1 MSVIWPQI
9 GSNID
14 GDYPD
19 DLFGNSISL
28 SDDGTI
34 VAIGATWYDD
44 GSIAFTA
51 ATNLVTIAGHNYSY
65 NNEIGFAG
73 ITGGIGLGDGE
84 KYYVVNV
91 TTNTFQLSL
100 TQGPTIMTFVPG
112 GTANIATVGGSS
124 VTSEEFTF
132 TATTNLVTKTDD
144 SAHGLTY
151 GQPVTFNS
159 QFGDFGVVNATTYY
173 VIYPTTYNFQLSSA
187 DPGTTLSIIPILGDG
202 TATTTV
208 TVDSDNQ
215 SNKGSVQIWKNTA
228 GTWGQLGSTIVG
240 ENYRDKF
247 GQSVALNAAGTR
259 VASGARG
266 AVNGNGLG
274 RVRVFEYN
282 VGTTTWDLLGTNI
295 DPVDTAESVVLDK
308 SESTVNY
315 TSHGYNNN
323 DAIKFDSGISN
334 ITNLNDYTIY
344 YVVNETTNTFQLS
357 STYGGSAITF
367 AGSDDTAAVIKNTSF
382 HTGVSIALNNTGDI
396 IAVGSPRTNA
406 PAGAATLYKLVGST
420 WTKMGRSIV
429 GHNNS
434 GFGSSI
440 SLNGTGSTVAIG
452 GTQGSEIGM
461 NVANPDGGYV
471 GIYENS
477 GLSTTASWIQK
488 GPLIHAV
495 DDETYS
501 INGSTNFLT
510 RTAHGFSDGNQ
521 IAFATIA
528 TTTEISAY
536 IGYYVIN
543 KTADSFQLSLSEG
556 STTVIGLTSGSATR
570 NSGDQFGYSVSLN
583 DTGDIVAIGAIS
595 SKNASGSSVGQVK
608 VYKYN
613 SVGLAWDLLGSAI
626 DGSVLNDNLGYS
638 VALNADATGTDGNT
652 FVAIGVPGANNS
664 DSGHVEIYTYNGSAW
679 SQYHADIDGDTGGD
693 KFGASVSMNDNGTIV
708 AGGATIMGGYA
719 DTYTTTGSTNLF
731 TFTNHGFVNDDRI
744 SFSAFVD
751 TSGPSVG
758 TPYYVKSANTNTFQ
772 ISETSSGGANSTV
785 NLNNNGTAIRTSYG
799 IGYAKVNTVPTV
811 PGAPTITSATPL
823 DASTQIAFTAGTDN
837 GAPATNYEYSIDGGS
852 ATAIGQTTSPFT
864 ITGLLNGTLYAI
876 KLRAVTASLGSSS
889 YSSEVSVTPLAVPS
903 APTVDS
909 ITANS
914 NGSVTVA
921 FTPGAANG
929 SVITD
934 YKYKIDSGSLVSVG
948 STSSPFT
955 ISSGLSLGTNHAII
969 ILAVNSAGDGAASS
983 ATSVI
988 PATAPSA
995 PTITDDTTG
1004 DNNSAIIHFTAGAS
1018 NGRDI
1023 TNYKYSVGGATAVEL
1038 GNTTTPFTITSLTN
1052 GQTYSITLYAY
1063 NAMGWSS
1070 VSAATN
1076 VTPTAVPGSPTI
1088 NTTTPGNQQIDITF
1102 TPGNN
1107 NGSTITNYEY
1117 SINSGSSWTARDPV
1131 SVSSPIIITGLTNG
1145 TPYVVMLRAVNANG
1159 DGPSVSASSV
1169 TPVTTPSAPTN
1180 VQVFPGNTQAIVTY
1194 DNSASTG
1201 GSAIIRYEQST
1212 DNGVNWAG
1220 FDGSTMELVPR
1231 PIITG
1236 LTNNQTYQVKVR
1248 AVNAV
1253 GGGTP
1258 SSPAIELI
1266 PLPVPGA
1273 PFITGLIPGN
1283 ASASVEFTAGDAF
1296 GTTITTYEY
1305 STDGGSTWTARS
1317 PSATTSPIEIIGLTN
1332 GQSYQVRIRA
1342 VNSSGGGTS
1351 SNAFTADP
1359 VSEATAPTV
1368 RSISPGDKQM
1378 SIFFTAGAEWGSP
1391 ATNYDY
1397 SLDNGENWVSMN
1409 PAQIT
1414 SPLIITGLTNGTPYT
1429 VIIRTRRGGQVDDVT
1444 SSPTV
1449 VIPATVPDAPSIS
1462 VVSGNLSA
1470 IITITDGSNN
1480 GRSITNYQYKL
1491 DTGDWT
1497 ILNPASVASPLTL
1510 TGLTFDQTYQI
1521 KLKSYN
1527 QMGWSS
1533 ESTAKSVTIAKK
1545 PDAPTIDS
1553 ATATNETITV
1563 AFRAGN
1569 TNNLPLTNYKY
1580 STDNGSTSSARSP
1593 ASTTSPLV
1601 ISGLTNGTE
1610 YKIILYAVNGAGV
1623 GNGSVTQTVTLPSTP
1638 DAPTIVVNPGYES
1651 LSVSITPGEDNGS
1664 AITNYQYTIDNGINW
1679 VTRSPVSAESPL
1691 IITGLTN
1698 GQLYQ
1703 LAVKAINAIGIS
1715 AASSTGSARPKSVP
1729 GPPTITSATPSD
1741 QQISLVFTPG
1751 PDNGFTIL
1759 NYQYSLDNAAT
1770 WITRAPVSIN
1780 SPLEITELLNGETSQ
1795 VRLRATNING
1805 YGPESNLISVTPA
1818 TYPDPP
1824 VIMSVAPSAQS
1835 AIISFTAGSNNGAI
1849 ITNYHYSVDNGI
1861 TWIPRNPVSANSPL
1875 IIPGLIN
1882 GQTYQIRKRAVN
1894 SIGYGNATAMYTV
1907 TPFSDVPKPVLTVG
1921 PNNTI
1926 IVPTDGLEV
1935 LTNGTPS
1942 ANRTMR
1948 TKFIKALLIDNATLI
1963 NGNKLLIDTKTLLGD
1978 STTITKQYV
1987 RILNTYTTIPDLP
2000 TIERFKLSTL
2010 EANEGIYAPIAN
2022 MNDSLILQIE
2032 EGNLNWFM
2040 KFVKATV
2047 TQYQVYEDYGNV
2059 NTPLTSVKTIGDTG
2073 NHRYFSYIIDSVSG
2087 EYNPPPSPVPICFPK
2102 GTPVS
2107 TDQGNID
2114 IEKIIP
2120 NVHTIRGKQIVAIT
2134 KTIPN
2139 HAEIV
2144 SISKDAFER
2153 NIPSKKTIISQEHKV
2168 VYKGRLMKAKDLV
2181 NCCEGV
2187 TTIPY
2192 DGKPLYNVLLKQYGY
2207 MMINNLTCETL
2218 HPESIMSKIYTSKFT
2233 YTEQTLLC
2241 SSLTNVL
2248 ASNNTPAYIKLCDSI
2263 RFFEREK
2270 KRGRNVDI
2278 RVGYHG
2284 IGSTAYSKQK

>member
-9 GSNID
+9 GSNIN

-65 NNEIGFAG
+65 NDEISFAG

-100 TQGPTIMTFVPG
+100 TQGPTIMTFGPD
-112 GTANIATVGGSS
+112 GTADGGW
-124 VTSEEFTF
+124 TF
-132 TATTNLVTKTDD
+132 TADTNLVTKNG
-144 SAHGLTY
+144 HGYIY
-151 GQPVTFNS
+151 GDEIAFSNVSSGLSYTITN
-159 QFGDFGVVNATTYY
+159 GTVYY
-173 VIYPTTYNFQLSSA
+173 VINPTTNTFQLSSSA
-187 DPGTTLSIIPILGDG
+187 PSALSIIPILGDG
-202 TATTTV
+202 SATTTV

-282 VGTTTWDLLGTNI
+282 VGTTTWDLLGNNI
-295 DPVDTAESVVLDK
+295 DPVDTAETVVLDK

-344 YVVNETTNTFQLS
+344 YVVYVDANTFQLS

-367 AGSDDTAAVIKNTSF
+367 AGSDDNAAVIKNFSF

-434 GFGSSI
+434 EFGSSI
-440 SLNGTGSTVAIG
+440 SLNGSGSTVAIG

-495 DDETYS
+495 DDETYT
-501 INGSTNFLT
+501 IDGSTNFLT

-521 IAFATIA
+521 IAFATIT

-570 NSGDQFGYSVSLN
+570 NSGVQFGYSVSLN
-583 DTGDIVAIGAIS
+583 NTGDIVAIGAIS
-595 SKNASGSSVGQVK
+595 SKNASGSSVGQVNI
-608 VYKYN
+608 YKYN
-613 SVGLAWDLLGSAI
+613 SVGPAWDLLGSAI

-638 VALNADATGTDGNT
+638 VALNPEADGTDGNT
-652 FVAIGVPGANNS
+652 FVAIGVPGVNNS

-679 SQYHADIDGDTGGD
+679 SQYHADINGDTGGD
-693 KFGASVSMNDNGTIV
+693 KFGASVSMNADGTIV

-719 DTYTTTGSTNLF
+719 DTYTTTGSTDLF

-852 ATAIGQTTSPFT
+852 ATAIGQTISPFT
-864 ITGLLNGTLYAI
+864 ITGLSNGTSYDI

-903 APTVDS
+903 APTIDS

-914 NGSVTVA
+914 NGSVSVA

-929 SVITD
+929 SAITD

-1070 VSAATN
+1070 VSAAKN
-1076 VTPTAVPGSPTI
+1076 VTPAAVPGSPTI

-1159 DGPSVSASSV
+1159 SGPSASSSSV
-1169 TPVTTPSAPTN
+1169 IPVTTPSAPTN
-1180 VQVFPGNTQAIVTY
+1180 VLVFPGNTQAIVTY
-1194 DNSASTG
+1194 DDSASTG
-1201 GSAIIRYEQST
+1201 GSTILYYQYSL
-1212 DNGVNWAG
+1212 DNNATWAQ
-1220 FDGSTMELVPR
+1220 FMSFTMELVPR

-1236 LTNNQTYQVKVR
+1236 LTNNQTYQVTVR
-1248 AVNAV
+1248 GLNAV

-1305 STDGGSTWTARS
+1305 STDDGSTWTARS

-1342 VNSSGGGTS
+1342 VNSSGSGTS
-1351 SNAFTADP
+1351 SNAFTAEP

-1368 RSISPGDKQM
+1368 TSISSGDKQM

-1397 SLDNGENWVSMN
+1397 SLDNGENWVSMS
-1409 PAQIT
+1409 PAQTT
-1414 SPLIITGLTNGTPYT
+1414 SPLIITGLTNGTAYT

-1449 VIPATVPDAPSIS
+1449 VIPATFPDAPSIS

-1480 GRSITNYQYKL
+1480 GRSITNYQYSI
-1491 DTGDWT
+1491 DNGSTWT
-1497 ILNPASVASPLTL
+1497 IRSPASDVSPLTL
-1510 TGLTFDQTYQI
+1510 TGLAFDQTYQI

-1545 PDAPTIDS
+1545 PDAPIINS
-1553 ATATNETITV
+1553 ATASNGKVTIVFT
-1563 AFRAGN
+1563 AGN

-1580 STDNGSTSSARSP
+1580 STDNGVTLSDRSP
-1593 ASTTSPLV
+1593 ASTTSPFE
-1601 ISGLTNGTE
+1601 ITGLTNGTE
-1610 YKIILYAVNGAGV
+1610 YKIILYAVNDAGV
-1623 GNGSVTQTVTLPSTP
+1623 GSGSVTQTVTLPSSP

-1651 LSVSITPGEDNGS
+1651 LSISITPGEDNGS
-1664 AITNYQYTIDNGINW
+1664 AITNYQYKIDSGDW
-1679 VTRSPVSAESPL
+1679 TTRDPVSTESPL
-1691 IITGLTN
+1691 IIPNLIN

-1703 LAVKAINAIGIS
+1703 VAVKAINAIGTS
-1715 AASSTGSARPKSVP
+1715 VASSTVSTRPESVP

-1741 QQISLVFTPG
+1741 KKIAVVFTPG
-1751 PDNGFTIL
+1751 AENGFTIL
-1759 NYQYSLDNAAT
+1759 NYQYSLDNAST
-1770 WITRAPVSIN
+1770 WITRAPVSIT
-1780 SPLEITELLNGETSQ
+1780 SPLEISGLVNGQTYQ
-1795 VRLRATNING
+1795 VRLRATNIIGN
-1805 YGPESNLISVTPA
+1805 GPESNLISVTPA

-1824 VIMSVAPSAQS
+1824 AITSVTPNDQS
-1835 AIISFTAGSNNGAI
+1835 AIIIFTAGSNNGEA
-1849 ITNYHYSVDNGI
+1849 ITNYQYSVDNGS
-1861 TWIPRNPVSANSPL
+1861 TWANRNPVSANSPL
-1875 IIPGLIN
+1875 IITGLIN
-1882 GQTYQIRKRAVN
+1882 GQTYQIKLRAVN
-1894 SIGYGNATAMYTV
+1894 SIGYGNATIMYTV

-1935 LTNGTPS
+1935 LTIGTPS
-1942 ANRTMR
+1942 AIRTMR
-1948 TKFIKALLIDNATLI
+1948 TKFIKSLLIDNATLI
-1963 NGNKLLIDTKTLLGD
+1963 NGNKLLIDTKTLLGE
-1978 STTITKQYV
+1978 STTITKLYV
-1987 RILNTYTTIPDLP
+1987 RILNTYTTIPDLQ
-2000 TIERFKLSTL
+2000 TVERFNLSTL
-2010 EANEGIYAPIAN
+2010 EANEGIYAPLGEI
-2022 MNDSLILQIE
+2022 NDSIIIQVE
-2032 EGNLNWFM
+2032 EGNLNWFI
-2040 KFVKATV
+2040 KVVKATI
-2047 TQYQVYEDYGNV
+2047 TDHYVYEDYSNI
-2059 NTPLTSVKTIGDTG
+2059 NTPLASVKSIGDLG
-2073 NHRYFSYIIDSVSG
+2073 NYHSFMHEFGSVHG
-2087 EYNPPPSPVPICFPK
+2087 EYTPPPSPVPICFPK

-2134 KTIPN
+2134 RTIPN

-2168 VYKGRLMKAKDLV
+2168 MYKRRLIKAKDLV

-2187 TTIPY
+2187 TMIPY
-2192 DGKPLYNVLLKQYGY
+2192 DGKPLYNVLMKQYDY

-2218 HPESIMSKIYTSKFT
+2218 HPESIMSKIYNSKFT
-2233 YTEQTLLC
+2233 YTEQNLIC
-2241 SSLTNVL
+2241 SDLTNVL
-2248 ASNNTPAYIKLCDSI
+2248 ASNNAPAYNKLCNSI
-2263 RFFEREK
+2263 RYFEREK
-2270 KRGRNVDI
+2270 SRGRNVDI

-2284 IGSTAYSKQK
+2284 IGSSIYSKQK

>member
-9 GSNID
+9 GSNIN

-65 NNEIGFAG
+65 NDEISFAG

-100 TQGPTIMTFVPG
+100 TQGPTIMTFGPD
-112 GTANIATVGGSS
+112 GTADGGW
-124 VTSEEFTF
+124 TF
-132 TATTNLVTKTDD
+132 TADTNLVTKNG
-144 SAHGLTY
+144 HGYIY
-151 GQPVTFNS
+151 GDEIAFSNVSSGLSYTITN
-159 QFGDFGVVNATTYY
+159 GTVYY
-173 VIYPTTYNFQLSSA
+173 VINPTTNTFQLSSSA
-187 DPGTTLSIIPILGDG
+187 PSALSIIPILGDG
-202 TATTTV
+202 SATTTV

-282 VGTTTWDLLGTNI
+282 VGTTTWDLLGNNI
-295 DPVDTAESVVLDK
+295 DPVDTAETVVLDK

-344 YVVNETTNTFQLS
+344 YVVYVDANTFQLS

-367 AGSDDTAAVIKNTSF
+367 AGSDDNAAVIKNFSF

-434 GFGSSI
+434 EFGSSI
-440 SLNGTGSTVAIG
+440 SLNGSGSTVAIG

-495 DDETYS
+495 DDETYT
-501 INGSTNFLT
+501 IDGSTNFLT

-521 IAFATIA
+521 IAFATIT

-570 NSGDQFGYSVSLN
+570 NSGVQFGYSVSLN
-583 DTGDIVAIGAIS
+583 NTGDIVAIGAIS
-595 SKNASGSSVGQVK
+595 SKNASGSSVGQVNI
-608 VYKYN
+608 YKYN
-613 SVGLAWDLLGSAI
+613 SVGPAWDLLGSAI

-638 VALNADATGTDGNT
+638 VALNPEADGTDGNT
-652 FVAIGVPGANNS
+652 FVAIGVPGVNNS

-679 SQYHADIDGDTGGD
+679 SQYHADINGDTGGD
-693 KFGASVSMNDNGTIV
+693 KFGASVSMNADGTIV

-719 DTYTTTGSTNLF
+719 DTYTTTGSTDLF

-852 ATAIGQTTSPFT
+852 ATAIGQTISPFT
-864 ITGLLNGTLYAI
+864 ITGLSNGTSYDI

-903 APTVDS
+903 APTIDS

-914 NGSVTVA
+914 NGSVSVA

-929 SVITD
+929 SAITD

-1070 VSAATN
+1070 VSAAKN

-1159 DGPSVSASSV
+1159 SGPSASSSSV
-1169 TPVTTPSAPTN
+1169 IPVTTPSAPTN

-1201 GSAIIRYEQST
+1201 GSSIIRYEQST

-1220 FDGSTMELVPR
+1220 FGGSTMELVPR

-1273 PFITGLIPGN
+1273 PLITGLIPGN

-1342 VNSSGGGTS
+1342 VNSSGSGTS
-1351 SNAFTADP
+1351 SNAFTAEP

-1368 RSISPGDKQM
+1368 TSISSGDKQM

-1397 SLDNGENWVSMN
+1397 SLDNGENWVSMS
-1409 PAQIT
+1409 PAQTT
-1414 SPLIITGLTNGTPYT
+1414 SPLIITGLTNGTSYT

-1449 VIPATVPDAPSIS
+1449 VIPATFPDAPSIS

-1480 GRSITNYQYKL
+1480 GRSITNYQYSI
-1491 DTGDWT
+1491 DNGSTWT
-1497 ILNPASVASPLTL
+1497 IRSPASDVSPLTL
-1510 TGLTFDQTYQI
+1510 TGLAFDQTYQI

-1545 PDAPTIDS
+1545 PDAPIINS
-1553 ATATNETITV
+1553 ATASNGKVTIVFT
-1563 AFRAGN
+1563 AGN

-1580 STDNGSTSSARSP
+1580 STDNGVTLSDRSP
-1593 ASTTSPLV
+1593 ASTTSPFE
-1601 ISGLTNGTE
+1601 ITGLTNGTE
-1610 YKIILYAVNGAGV
+1610 YKIILYAINNAGV
-1623 GNGSVTQTVTLPSTP
+1623 GAGSETQLITLPSP
-1638 DAPTIVVNPGYES
+1638 SDAPTIVVNSGYES
-1651 LSVSITPGEDNGS
+1651 LSISITPGKDNGS
-1664 AITNYQYTIDNGINW
+1664 PITNYQYTIDNGINW

-1703 LAVKAINAIGIS
+1703 VALKAINAIGIS
-1715 AASSTGSARPKSVP
+1715 AASSTGSARPESVP
-1729 GPPTITSATPSD
+1729 GPPTITSATPND
-1741 QQISLVFTPG
+1741 KKIAVVFTPG
-1751 PDNGFTIL
+1751 AENGFTIL
-1759 NYQYSLDNAAT
+1759 NYQYSLDNAST
-1770 WITRAPVSIN
+1770 WITRAPVSIT
-1780 SPLEITELLNGETSQ
+1780 SPLEISGLVNGQTYQ

-1805 YGPESNLISVTPA
+1805 NSPESNLISVTPA

-1824 VIMSVAPSAQS
+1824 AITSVTPNDQS
-1835 AIISFTAGSNNGAI
+1835 AIISFTAGSNNGEA
-1849 ITNYHYSVDNGI
+1849 ITNYQYSVDNGS
-1861 TWIPRNPVSANSPL
+1861 TWANRTPVSANSPL
-1875 IIPGLIN
+1875 IITGLTN
-1882 GQTYQIRKRAVN
+1882 GKTYEIKLRAVN
-1894 SIGYGNATAMYTV
+1894 SIGYGNATVMYPV
-1907 TPFSDVPKPVLTVG
+1907 IPFSDVPEPVLTVG

-1926 IVPTDGLEV
+1926 IVPTYGLEV
-1935 LTNGTPS
+1935 LTSGTP
-1942 ANRTMR
+1942 AENRTMR
-1948 TKFIKALLIDNATLI
+1948 IKFIKALLTDNATLI
-1963 NGNKLLIDTKTLLGD
+1963 TGNKLLIDTKTLLGE
-1978 STTITKQYV
+1978 STLITKQYV
-1987 RILNTYTTIPDLP
+1987 RILNTYTTIPILP
-2000 TIERFKLSTL
+2000 TVERFKLSVL
-2010 EANEGIYAPIAN
+2010 ESDEGIYLPLDDI
-2022 MNDSLILQIE
+2022 NDSIILQLT
-2032 EGNLNWFM
+2032 EGNFNWFM

-2047 TQYQVYEDYGNV
+2047 TQYQVYEDYGNI
-2059 NTPLTSVKTIGDTG
+2059 NTPITSVKTIGDTG

-2139 HAEIV
+2139 HADIV

-2168 VYKGRLMKAKDLV
+2168 VYKNRLIKAKDLV

-2187 TTIPY
+2187 TMIPY
-2192 DGKPLYNVLLKQYGY
+2192 DGKPLYNVLMKQYDY

-2218 HPESIMSKIYTSKFT
+2218 HPESIMSKIYNSKFT
-2233 YTEQTLLC
+2233 YTEQNLIC
-2241 SSLTNVL
+2241 SDLTNVL
-2248 ASNNTPAYIKLCDSI
+2248 ASNNAPAYNKLCNSI
-2263 RFFEREK
+2263 RYFEREK
-2270 KRGRNVDI
+2270 GRGRNVDI

-2284 IGSTAYSKQK
+2284 IGSSIYSKQK